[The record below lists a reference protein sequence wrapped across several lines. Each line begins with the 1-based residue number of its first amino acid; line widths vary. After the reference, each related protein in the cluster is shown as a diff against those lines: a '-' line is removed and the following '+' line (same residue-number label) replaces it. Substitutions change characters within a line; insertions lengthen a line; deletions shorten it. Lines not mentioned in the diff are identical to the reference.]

1 MVKENT
7 LARSLAPEDIKAGTY
22 VMVLHSQH
30 QIIMGK
36 CSAIGEP
43 EVVVVP
49 VVMRPFWTELPAKV
63 LAVSLPYVVVE
74 RPETKTEIIDT
85 RCDRLARVPKSF
97 AKAAIKPHM
106 PKKDKKKDKKKRKG
120 KKKK

>member
-7 LARSLAPEDIKAGTY
+7 LARSLAPEDIKVGTY
-22 VMVLHSQH
+22 VMVLHQQR
-30 QIIMGK
+30 QIMMAK

-43 EVVVVP
+43 EVIIVP
-49 VVMRPFWTELPAKV
+49 VVIRPSWSELPAKV
-63 LAVSLPYVVVE
+63 LAVSLPYIVVG

-85 RCDRLARVPKSF
+85 CSDRLAKVPKAF
-97 AKAAIKPHM
+97 AKVAIKPHM
-106 PKKDKKKDKKKRKG
+106 PKKDKKKKKG